1 MGNGA
6 EPLARGCF
14 AFDGVSWAE
23 ASEVGILISWLI
35 LNLANETVRGP
46 ARSPGVSSA
55 ALNSLGPAVAGPLLG
70 RAPRPSGTGN
80 GIAAT
85 AVRWAGG
92 VRCYDTK
99 STRVG
104 RGGSIPRRGAPSG
117 VMPIAAGFRAF
128 SRVRSLLTS

>member
-1 MGNGA
+1 MMVCN
-6 EPLARGCF
+6 
-14 AFDGVSWAE
+14 DGLFWAE

-92 VRCYDTK
+92 VGCYDTK
-99 STRVG
+99 STRSG

-117 VMPIAAGFRAF
+117 VMPMAAGFRAF